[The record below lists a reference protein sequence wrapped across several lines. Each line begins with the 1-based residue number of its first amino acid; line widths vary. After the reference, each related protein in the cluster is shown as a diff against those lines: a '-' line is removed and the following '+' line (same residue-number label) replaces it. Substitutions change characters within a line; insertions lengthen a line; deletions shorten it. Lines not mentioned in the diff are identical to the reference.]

1 MEEHE
6 AAEIV
11 MSVVRKD
18 LQLTGEVNPDHCFSE
33 NLGGDSLD
41 ILEVQIDV
49 AETAEKMIGR
59 YVDADSLN
67 ISENST
73 VNKLTAALMEQVA
86 L

>member
-18 LQLTGEVNPDHCFSE
+18 LQLKGEVNPDHCFQE

-49 AETAEKMIGR
+49 AETAERQLGR
-59 YVDADSLN
+59 YVDADSLEIYKN
-67 ISENST
+67 NT
-73 VNKLTAALMEQVA
+73 VNKLTAALMVQVG